1 MFQIPCPDFSL
12 ADTLE
17 CGQTF
22 RWRRLP
28 TGGYAGWIEGRTVKV
43 RQEGSALLVESLDS
57 SLTPGRVARYFA
69 LDLNLA
75 AILASIDVDAQAHDA
90 IARHRGLRVLRQDPW
105 ECLASFICSSYNNIA
120 RIQGMIERLCR
131 AYGVSVGFNGYQGY
145 TFPTAEVV
153 AVASERELRA
163 LGLGFRAGYLRSTAR
178 LIAEGRFALEPLRGV
193 RYAEAKAALLHCEG
207 VGDKVADCVALFGL
221 EQYEAFPIDL
231 WIARAMRYYFR
242 RQKMTPKRLHDF
254 AAKHF
259 GAYAGYA
266 QQYLYHYVRNLRRGT
281 QDSRLK
287 TQVKSSVLGLVS

>member
-17 CGQTF
+17 CGQAF
-22 RWRRLP
+22 RWRCLP

-57 SLTPGRVARYFA
+57 SLTPERVASYFA
-69 LDLNLA
+69 LDLDLS
-75 AILASIDVDAQAHDA
+75 AILAAIDVDAQVHDA

-163 LGLGFRAGYLRSTAR
+163 LGLGFRAGYLQVTAR
-178 LIAEGRFALEPLRGV
+178 LIAERGLTLEALRGV
-193 RYAEAKAALLHCEG
+193 SYPAAKAALLHCRG

-231 WIARAMRYYFR
+231 WIARARRYYFR

-254 AAKHF
+254 AADLADQ
-259 GAYAGYA
+259 GPGGGEAG
-266 QQYLYHYVRNLRRGT
+266 RRPARSTRAPRRFPRGSDRT
-281 QDSRLK
+281 
-287 TQVKSSVLGLVS
+287 GPAGNPPGG